1 MTPRVACL
9 AVAVAVLV
17 SGATATMAQ
26 RPQDTAVLSGVVVDG
41 SGAVIPGATVA
52 AVLQSGDPVSV
63 SAVTDAQGRFRLTG
77 LPAGSYRVTA
87 SVRGFATVS
96 QVMRAASGETST
108 IRLVVGGRS
117 QPPTTSG
124 RGRPN
129 PRPDPAPAPAPPP
142 PPPPPPP
149 PAPEP
154 APPPPVVQPSAPSQP
169 SAGAAPPGSAA
180 PPASPAGPAAPD
192 GSAVVSVFY
201 ATDRERL
208 PGPVLNYGPARNRTG
223 ALDLGRFDVS
233 VPRDHERGTLE
244 RPDIWTFWKE
254 DPARHFLITRR
265 TQQSYDAFY
274 GDIRDRIARAERK
287 DAFVFVHGF
296 NVAFEDAVYRTA
308 QFAYD
313 LQVPIAPILYSWPSA
328 ATLSPIGYST
338 DAESNRW
345 TERHLRW
352 FLEDVLA
359 KTGAARVHLVAH
371 SMGNKALVNALD
383 MMPPTTT
390 RRFGQI
396 ILTAPDIDADQFVQ
410 LAAAVR
416 RSGERA
422 TLYASANDI
431 ALSASKRL
439 QGGYRRAGDVS
450 GGVVVVPGIDT
461 IDVSMLKTDFLGHS
475 PQGEGSVISDIFLLL
490 TQGLAPG
497 SRPGL
502 RSAGT
507 APSLFWRF
515 VP

>member
-1 MTPRVACL
+1 MTGRVVWL
-9 AVAVAVLV
+9 AVAVVV
-17 SGATATMAQ
+17 SMGGATANVAQ
-26 RPQDTAVLSGVVVDG
+26 QPPEATAGLSGVVLDD
-41 SGAVIPGATVA
+41 SGAVIAGARVV
-52 AVLQSGDPVSV
+52 AVLESGEPVSRT
-63 SAVTDAQGRFRLTG
+63 AVTDAEGRFRLTG
-77 LPAGSYRVTA
+77 LRPGAYRVTA
-87 SVRGFATVS
+87 SVAGFATVS
-96 QVMRAASGETST
+96 RVVQATGGQTGT
-108 IRLVVGGRS
+108 IRLVVGGA
-117 QPPTTSG
+117 PALPAG
-124 RGRPN
+124 RGATPN
-129 PRPDPAPAPAPPP
+129 PRPVPSPSTTVEAAQPPP
-142 PPPPPPP
+142 PPPPTGA
-149 PAPEP
+149 APG
-154 APPPPVVQPSAPSQP
+154 VDGG
-169 SAGAAPPGSAA
+169 SAGAAP
-180 PPASPAGPAAPD
+180 PD

-208 PGPVLNYGPARNRTG
+208 AGPTLNYGPARNSTG

-254 DPARHFLITRR
+254 DPAKHFLITGR
-265 TQQSYDAFY
+265 TRQSYDAFY

-359 KTGAARVHLVAH
+359 RTGAERVHLVAH

-383 MMPPTTT
+383 MMGPSTA
-390 RRFGQI
+390 RKFGQI

-410 LAAAVR
+410 LAAAIR

-431 ALSASKRL
+431 ALTASKKL
-439 QGGYRRAGDVS
+439 QGGYRRAGDAS
-450 GGVVVVPGIDT
+450 GGVVVVPGIDS
-461 IDVSMLKTDFLGHS
+461 IDVSVLKTDFLGHS
-475 PQGEGSVISDIFLLL
+475 PQGNGSVISDIFLLL

-502 RSAGT
+502 RRAGT

>member
-1 MTPRVACL
+1 VP
-9 AVAVAVLV
+9 
-17 SGATATMAQ
+17 
-26 RPQDTAVLSGVVVDG
+26 
-41 SGAVIPGATVA
+41 
-52 AVLQSGDPVSV
+52 
-63 SAVTDAQGRFRLTG
+63 
-77 LPAGSYRVTA
+77 PAGA
-87 SVRGFATVS
+87 
-96 QVMRAASGETST
+96 
-108 IRLVVGGRS
+108 
-117 QPPTTSG
+117 
-124 RGRPN
+124 
-129 PRPDPAPAPAPPP
+129 
-142 PPPPPPP
+142 
-149 PAPEP
+149 
-154 APPPPVVQPSAPSQP
+154 
-169 SAGAAPPGSAA
+169 
-180 PPASPAGPAAPD
+180 AAPD

-208 PGPVLNYGPARNRTG
+208 AGPTLNYGPARNRTG

-244 RPDIWTFWKE
+244 RPDIWTFWRE
-254 DPARHFLITRR
+254 DPAKHFLITGR
-265 TQQSYDAFY
+265 TRQSYDAFY

-359 KTGAARVHLVAH
+359 RTGAERVHLVAH

-383 MMPPTTT
+383 MMGPSTT
-390 RRFGQI
+390 RKFGQI

-410 LAAAVR
+410 LAAAIR

-439 QGGYRRAGDVS
+439 QGGYRRAGDAS

-461 IDVSMLKTDFLGHS
+461 IDVSVLKTDFLGHS
-475 PQGEGSVISDIFLLL
+475 PQGNGSVISDIFLLL
-490 TQGLAPG
+490 TQGLGPG

-502 RSAGT
+502 RRAGT
-507 APSLFWRF
+507 APALFWRF

>member
-1 MTPRVACL
+1 MTWRVVWL
-9 AVAVAVLV
+9 AVAVVV
-17 SGATATMAQ
+17 SVGGATANVAQ
-26 RPQDTAVLSGVVVDG
+26 QPPEATAGLSGVVVDA
-41 SGAVIPGATVA
+41 SGAVIPGARIV
-52 AVLQSGDPVSV
+52 AVLEPGEPVSTT
-63 SAVTDAQGRFRLTG
+63 AVTDAEGRFRLTG
-77 LPAGSYRVTA
+77 LRPGTYRVTA
-87 SVRGFATVS
+87 SVEGFATVS
-96 QVMRAASGETST
+96 RVVQAASGQTST
-108 IRLVVGGRS
+108 IRLVVGGA
-117 QPPTTSG
+117 PALPAG
-124 RGRPN
+124 RGAT
-129 PRPDPAPAPAPPP
+129 PRPRPVPSPSTPVEAAQPPP
-142 PPPPPPP
+142 PPPPPIVMP
-149 PAPEP
+149 PAGTRAPE
-154 APPPPVVQPSAPSQP
+154 
-169 SAGAAPPGSAA
+169 
-180 PPASPAGPAAPD
+180 

-208 PGPVLNYGPARNRTG
+208 AGPILNYGPARNRTG

-254 DPARHFLITRR
+254 DPAKHFLITGR

-359 KTGAARVHLVAH
+359 RTGAARVHLVAH

-383 MMPPTTT
+383 MMGPSTT
-390 RRFGQI
+390 RKFGQI

-431 ALSASKRL
+431 ALSASKKL
-439 QGGYRRAGDVS
+439 QGGYRRAGDAT
-450 GGVVVVPGIDT
+450 GGVVVVPGIDS
-461 IDVSMLKTDFLGHS
+461 IDVSVLKTDFLGHS
-475 PQGEGSVISDIFLLL
+475 PQGNGSVISDIFLLL

-515 VP
+515 AP